1 MALGLECNLVSSR
14 SSGWLLRPALVGGQ
28 ADGQAGWKARE
39 AHQWGSLLPGGLHTV
54 SLGESSALLRGSQH
68 PLQIRPEEI

>member
-14 SSGWLLRPALVGGQ
+14 SSGCLLRPALAGGQ
-28 ADGQAGWKARE
+28 AGGQAGE
-39 AHQWGSLLPGGLHTV
+39 AHQWGSLLPGGLHTI

-68 PLQIRPEEI
+68 PLQIRPEKS